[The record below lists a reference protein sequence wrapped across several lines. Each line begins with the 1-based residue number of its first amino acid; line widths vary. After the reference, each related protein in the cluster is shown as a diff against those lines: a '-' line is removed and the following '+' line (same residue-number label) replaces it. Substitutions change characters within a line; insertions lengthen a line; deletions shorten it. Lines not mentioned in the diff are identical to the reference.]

1 VAIQSPLDLLM
12 YELRVLQSVEQSK
25 LQMVARL
32 KQICSNPQV
41 SQLFETEIPKVQ
53 QQTLRVQECLRLL
66 NSQPASATSHA
77 IDCMQ
82 HDLQEFM
89 QQNPS
94 QQAVDMYCLGM
105 AMKVAHYEVASYIGL
120 VEKAR
125 ADWTH
130 PGGVPSGGQHERRE
144 VLGLANRT
152 TEPPGHRTDSPEQ
165 PVAWVSS
172 ANYRL
177 ARGERVFSVAG
188 G

>member
-125 ADWTH
+125 
-130 PGGVPSGGQHERRE
+130 QI
-144 VLGLANRT
+144 
-152 TEPPGHRTDSPEQ
+152 GHTQVVSLLEDNMNAAR
-165 PVAWVSS
+165 SS
-172 ANYRL
+172 ALRTGQLSLQVTGQIVQSNL
-177 ARGERVFSVAG
+177 
-188 G
+188 